1 MMMTIIIVIAVVMK
15 ITLQVGTVFLWMFW
29 PSFNAGAA
37 AEGDAQM
44 RAIVNTYYR
53 WGRHRKTKSDK
64 DKDKE
69 RQRKTEMHNFLLSL
83 CSCAITTFAVSA
95 LLSPQKKYN
104 LLKLI
109 FIFSKVLNKFQF
121 ISPGLRWSISKMPLW
136 RVELLIQGPDTDA
149 DADAAKVLI

>member
-1 MMMTIIIVIAVVMK
+1 MEQSSPVIVIVIVIVITVMMTI
-15 ITLQVGTVFLWMFW
+15 TFQVGTVFLWMFW

-64 DKDKE
+64 DKDKDKE

-95 LLSPQKKYN
+95 LLSPQKK
-104 LLKLI
+104 
-109 FIFSKVLNKFQF
+109 
-121 ISPGLRWSISKMPLW
+121 
-136 RVELLIQGPDTDA
+136 
-149 DADAAKVLI
+149 

>member
-53 WGRHRKTKSDK
+53 WGRHRKTKTK
-64 DKDKE
+64 
-69 RQRKTEMHNFLLSL
+69 
-83 CSCAITTFAVSA
+83 
-95 LLSPQKKYN
+95 
-104 LLKLI
+104 
-109 FIFSKVLNKFQF
+109 
-121 ISPGLRWSISKMPLW
+121 
-136 RVELLIQGPDTDA
+136 
-149 DADAAKVLI
+149 